1 MEEKKLDLNWDV
13 YEITNNNWDT
23 LSKDILKYILDDE
36 FIVPI
41 EDISKRCKVIK

>member
-23 LSKDILKYILDDE
+23 LSKDILKYILGDE